1 MRFLS
6 RCSVIIALAVTIILY
21 LGWVIPST
29 RQYTQWQKSWAGGVR
44 RIVTFGDSW
53 SDTGRY
59 ILNGPPPGYEPI
71 RHPLSGPVW
80 PEALCAEILCD
91 SIDNYARSLPPQ
103 VTQYYTDTVGA
114 VLDNA
119 VFQNATSSHNF
130 TDFALRDLQQQVRDF
145 VKMEGFKRM
154 WPTQPPREWTLFT
167 IWFGL
172 NDIFHYSRLER
183 DVAKFAI
190 TKSIN
195 HLFRQLNIIAEWM
208 DAPILV
214 VLPKA
219 VNITNLPRFNIETI
233 ENTDTTR
240 HRMAL
245 ELAAFWNEELSSAA
259 AQWKRGHIFLLE
271 ADKFIEGQVQ
281 AKLAHGAPSV
291 RKRAPE
297 FNDVTSPCKTLVY
310 PSSNDEDGSDQ
321 LRFEEHICEDPDSHL
336 FWDDFALSGKAH
348 RMLGMEAGRL
358 VKQRS
363 TYNTYVAQ
371 QAVEAVRSSIPPWLK
386 DRVDQFHAK
395 QNSSN

>member
-29 RQYTQWQKSWAGGVR
+29 RQYTQFQKSWSGSVR

-71 RHPLSGPVW
+71 RHPASGPVW
-80 PEALCAEILCD
+80 PEALCQEILCD

-119 VFQNATSSHNF
+119 VFQNATASHNF

-145 VKMEGFKRM
+145 VKMEGAKRM
-154 WPTQPPREWTLFT
+154 WPIQPPKEWTLFT
-167 IWFGL
+167 VWFGV
-172 NDIFHYSRLER
+172 NDIFHYSKLER

-190 TKSIN
+190 NKSID
-195 HLFRQLNIIAEWM
+195 HLFRQLNIIHEWM
-208 DAPILV
+208 RGPILV

-219 VNITNLPRFNIETI
+219 VNVTHLPRFNMETI
-233 ENTDTTR
+233 DEVDTTR
-240 HRMAL
+240 HRMAIDMASYWNYKL
-245 ELAAFWNEELSSAA
+245 ESRARNWMG
-259 AQWKRGHIFLLE
+259 GHVFLVE
-271 ADKFIEGQVQ
+271 SDKFMETQVR
-281 AKLAHGAPSV
+281 AKQMYGPPSV
-291 RKRAPE
+291 RKRALD
-297 FNDVTSPCKTLVY
+297 FRDVSTACRTLVY
-310 PSSNDEDGSDQ
+310 PQSQDEDSVQELGVLEQ
-321 LRFEEHICEDPDSHL
+321 VCEDPGQHL
-336 FWDDFALSGKAH
+336 FWDDFHLSGKAH
-348 RMLGMEAGRL
+348 EFLGQQAGRL

-363 TYNTYVAQ
+363 TYNHYVAQ
-371 QAVEAVRSSIPPWLK
+371 QVTEAVRSSVPPWLK
-386 DRVDQFHAK
+386 DRIEQFSAK
-395 QNSSN
+395 NSSN